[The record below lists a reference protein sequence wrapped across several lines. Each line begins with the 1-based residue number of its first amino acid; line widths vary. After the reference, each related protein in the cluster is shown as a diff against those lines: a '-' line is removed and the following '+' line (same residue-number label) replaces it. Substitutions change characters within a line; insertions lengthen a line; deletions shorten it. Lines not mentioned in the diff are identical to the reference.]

1 MCWDVIFADPA
12 KNISGHWLSR
22 NADEIIHMECYN
34 FLRERQLEE
43 RHPGMDKAE
52 HAAAVA
58 TATARP
64 PEPAADGVG
73 LPPAYSAGAK

>member
-43 RHPGMDKAE
+43 RHPGMDLE
-52 HAAAVA
+52 AATTWRLRERVA
-58 TATARP
+58 W
-64 PEPAADGVG
+64 
-73 LPPAYSAGAK
+73 